1 MNKKFLRLM
10 TILFLALTVALAL
23 GSCSSGK
30 KGDGKDTET
39 QDPAANNNIVTL
51 DPDSALPYADY
62 RIIRADKASKSVK
75 ESAAM
80 LRDKIKE
87 LSGVTAK
94 LGSDFDGAVDK
105 EILVGNTKRLSDDT
119 LLLGHFKIVREGNK
133 IAILGGSDEA
143 IMDGVNYFID
153 NCLSDK
159 GYLCGEGYAYFG
171 GKTYSVTK
179 IEVNGKTFTDV
190 YLKNEI
196 DNKTLCEELVA
207 AIAENVGLKSNIS
220 NDVSKI
226 NMVFTNDA
234 KAFGVGDDEWGINVK
249 DGTLYIVA
257 PDTYTQMSAYN
268 YLISILSDT
277 KGALK
282 FTDGENKREKL
293 ETKEEFYE
301 KDQLV
306 IYKELPSEIRRNY
319 EYQVSVTQGNKTHS
333 IPVYDHTMEYIP
345 GRGIGG
351 DYHRRFSQ
359 FAFSG
364 AQVRVDIK
372 VGVDFSTYTVF
383 PSAKQFKSEFK
394 DGVIS
399 VFLDK
404 PDYFGVR
411 LDDDDNTILSVF
423 ADLPEYYLDI
433 PAKDAENVIYVDGW
447 MDTEEGFLDITEPE
461 TTLYIAPGAVL
472 NARVKVFSSAPN
484 SKIIGRGV
492 ILDPFEDIYNYD
504 IRVGG
509 TEGDPRKLCVV
520 SGSDSLFDGP
530 VLMDARCF
538 NLATGG
544 TGVTVRNYKAL
555 STMMTTDGITAN
567 SKNSTY
573 EHCWIYCGDNGL
585 VISWTQ
591 DQVYRDIT
599 MGTTCAAVYPQ
610 GSTNN
615 IEIDGLYVFRAN
627 DGILN
632 HRYNNPYDKDT
643 TASVTL
649 RNLDCIDATSFSR
662 LFGGRNMGT
671 LDEKF
676 FNFINVNLPTITG
689 TTSVHTSNS
698 TDDINRLIQME
709 NPVYRFTE
717 NYTLSFTNLYIEGE
731 AITSESQV
739 KIVNEWNN
747 EFLFDNDGKYTP
759 VKRNANRVNYT
770 APGKVMI
777 GEHQVTFKD
786 NVVSDG
792 DDLLVPADDLI
803 KAVRAKNTAATVE
816 KNGVKYIKSSDIK
829 ALDTVASAKVENG
842 SLYITLKAPKGNLI
856 LDDEGKISQIAEA
869 TCYTV
874 ELVAEDDDGDHIYSC
889 YPHGDSGIGGVSV
902 AITDEIRMYGAGTYT
917 VSFQAKASNT
927 SNIRYGWS
935 NDNAEK
941 FTNNYM
947 TAPIGEIWEDYE
959 FTIDVTEEMLYGDE
973 LFAIRI
979 NATSADK
986 MEYFSFRFLEL
997 TKD

>member
-1 MNKKFLRLM
+1 MRNNLFRL
-10 TILFLALTVALAL
+10 LVLLLLVSAVALAF
-23 GSCSSGK
+23 GSCSSEK
-30 KGDGKDTET
+30 KGDGKDTESE
-39 QDPAANNNIVTL
+39 DPMKNNNVVIL
-51 DPDSALPYADY
+51 DSDSALPYADY
-62 RIIRADKASKSVK
+62 KILRADKASKAVK
-75 ESAAM
+75 ESAAS

-94 LGSDFDGAVDK
+94 LGSDFDGAVEK
-105 EILVGNTKRLSDDT
+105 EILIGNTKRLSDDT

-133 IAILGGSDEA
+133 IAIFGGSDEA
-143 IMDGVNYFID
+143 IMDGVNYFIK
-153 NCLSDK
+153 NCMSDK
-159 GYLCGEGYAYFG
+159 GYLCGEGYSYLG
-171 GKTYSVTK
+171 GKSYSVTK
-179 IEVNGKTFTDV
+179 IEVDGKVLTNV

-196 DNKTLCEELVA
+196 GNKMICEGITA
-207 AIAENVGLKSNIS
+207 AISENVGLEAGVS
-220 NDVSKI
+220 NDEEKI
-226 NMVFTNDA
+226 NMIFTNDA
-234 KAFGVGDDEWGINVK
+234 KSFGIKEDEWGIAVK
-249 DGTLYIVA
+249 EGKLYIVA
-257 PDTYTQMSAYN
+257 PDTYTQMSAQN
-268 YLISILSDT
+268 YLIALLGET

-293 ETKEEFYE
+293 ETKEEFYK

-306 IYKELPSEIRRNY
+306 IYKELPVEIRRNY
-319 EYQVSVTQGNKTHS
+319 EYQVSVTQGDKTHS

-364 AQVRVDIK
+364 KQVRVDIK

-404 PDYFGVR
+404 PDYFGIR

-433 PAKDAENVIYVDGW
+433 PVKGSENVIYVDGW
-447 MDTEEGFLDITEPE
+447 MDGEEGFLDITEPE

-484 SKIIGRGV
+484 SKVIGRGV
-492 ILDPFEDIYNYD
+492 ILDPFEDIYHYD

-632 HRYNNPYDKDT
+632 HRYNSPYDKDT

-649 RNLDCIDATSFSR
+649 RNLDCIDATSFTR

-717 NYTLSFTNLYIEGE
+717 NYTLSFTNLYIDGE

-759 VKRNANRVNYT
+759 VKRNVNRVNYT

-777 GEHQVTFKD
+777 GEYQVSFK
-786 NVVSDG
+786 NGVIADG
-792 DDLLVPADDLI
+792 DELLVPADDLI

-816 KNGVKYIKSSDIK
+816 KNGVKYIKSSDVK
-829 ALDTVASAKVENG
+829 SLDTVDSAKVTNG
-842 SLYITLKAPKGNLI
+842 SLYITLKHPKGNLF

-874 ELVAEDDDGDHIYSC
+874 ELLAEDDDGDYIYTC
-889 YPHGDSGIGGVSV
+889 YPHGNSAIGGVSV
-902 AITDEIRMYGAGTYT
+902 AITDEIKMYGAGTYT
-917 VSFQAKASNT
+917 VAFQAKASNAT
-927 SNIRYGWS
+927 TFRYGWS
-935 NDNAEK
+935 NDNATK
-941 FTNNYM
+941 FTNTYF
-947 TAPIGEIWEDYE
+947 TGDIGALWEDYE
-959 FTIDVTEEMLYGDE
+959 FTIEVTEDMLLNDE
-973 LFAIRI
+973 LFAVRI
-979 NATSADK
+979 NGTSASN

>member
-1 MNKKFLRLM
+1 MNKKFFRLVTM
-10 TILFLALTVALAL
+10 LFLALMVALAL
-23 GSCSSGK
+23 GSCSSEK
-30 KGDGKDTET
+30 KSDGKETET

-51 DPDSALPYADY
+51 DPDSALPFADY
-62 RIIRADKASKSVK
+62 KIVRADKASKSVK

-80 LRDKIKE
+80 IRDKVKE

-94 LGSDFDGAVDK
+94 LGSDFDGAVEK

-133 IAILGGSDEA
+133 IAIFGGSDEA
-143 IMDGVNYFID
+143 IMDGVNYFVE
-153 NCLSDK
+153 NCMSDK
-159 GYLCGEGYAYFG
+159 GYLCGEGYSYLG
-171 GKTYSVTK
+171 GKSYSITK
-179 IEVNGKTFTDV
+179 LEVSGNALTAV
-190 YLKNEI
+190 YLRNDI
-196 DNKTLCEELVA
+196 DNEALCGHITA
-207 AIAENVGLKSNIS
+207 AIKENVGLDSAM
-220 NDVSKI
+220 SKDETKVNAI
-226 NMVFTNDA
+226 FTNDA
-234 KAFGVGDDEWGINVK
+234 KSFGIGQDEWGIVVK
-249 DGTLYIVA
+249 DGKLYIVA
-257 PDTYTQMSAYN
+257 PDEYTQRSACD
-268 YLISILSDT
+268 YLVSLLNET

-282 FTDGENKREKL
+282 FTDGENKRAKL
-293 ETKEEFYE
+293 ETKEEFYA

-306 IYKELPSEIRRNY
+306 IYKELPAEIRRNY
-319 EYQVSVTQGNKTHS
+319 EYQVSVTQGDQTHS

-404 PDYFGVR
+404 PDYFGIR

-423 ADLPEYYLDI
+423 ADLPEYFLDV
-433 PAKDAENVIYVDGW
+433 PTKGDANVIYVDGW
-447 MDTEEGFLDITEPE
+447 MDGKDGFLDITEPE

-484 SKIIGRGV
+484 SKVIGRGV
-492 ILDPFEDIYNYD
+492 ILDPYEDIYNYD

-520 SGSDSLFDGP
+520 SGENSLFDGP
-530 VLMDARCF
+530 VLLDARCF
-538 NLATGG
+538 NLATGS

-555 STMMTTDGITAN
+555 SSMMTTDGITAN
-567 SKNSTY
+567 SKKSSY

-591 DQVYRDIT
+591 DQVFRDIT

-610 GSTNN
+610 GSTDN

-632 HRYNNPYDKDT
+632 HRYNTPYDKDV

-649 RNLDCIDATSFSR
+649 KNLDCIDMTCCSR

-671 LDEKF
+671 LDEKV

-689 TTSVHTSNS
+689 TNTTHTSNS

-717 NYTLSFTNLYIEGE
+717 NYTLNFTNLYIDGE
-731 AITSESQV
+731 AITDESQV
-739 KIVNEWNN
+739 KIVNEWDN
-747 EFLFDNDGKYTP
+747 EFNFANDGGYTP
-759 VKRNANRVNYT
+759 VKRNVNKVDYV

-777 GEHQVTFKD
+777 GVHQVTFKD
-786 NVVSDG
+786 NVIADG
-792 DDLLVPADDLI
+792 GELLVPADELI

-816 KNGVKYIKSSDIK
+816 KNGVKYIKSADIK
-829 ALDTVASAKVENG
+829 TLDTVESAKVTGG
-842 SLYITLKAPKGNLI
+842 SLYITLKYPKGNL
-856 LDDEGKISQIAEA
+856 LLPDEGKISQIAEA
-869 TCYTV
+869 VCYTV
-874 ELVAEDDDGDHIYSC
+874 ELVAEGSENDCIYTC
-889 YPHGDSGIGGVSV
+889 YPHGDATIGGVSIS
-902 AITDEIRMYGAGTYT
+902 ITDEIRMYGAGTYT
-917 VSFQAKASNT
+917 VTFQARAAKAGSIRFGWSRDNAVAYTSNFVNEDVNT
-927 SNIRYGWS
+927 S
-935 NDNAEK
+935 
-941 FTNNYM
+941 
-947 TAPIGEIWEDYE
+947 WEDYE
-959 FTIDVTEEMLYGDE
+959 ITIEVTEEMLNNDE
-973 LFAIRI
+973 LIAVLIK
-979 NATSADK
+979 APSKGLYD
-986 MEYFSFRFLEL
+986 YFSFRDVYLS
-997 TKD
+997 KD